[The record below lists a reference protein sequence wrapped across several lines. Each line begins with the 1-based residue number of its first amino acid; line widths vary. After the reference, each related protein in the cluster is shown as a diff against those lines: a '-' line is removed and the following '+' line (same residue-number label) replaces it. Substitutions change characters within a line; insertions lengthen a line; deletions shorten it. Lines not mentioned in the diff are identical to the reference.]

1 MRTPSV
7 SRPSLFLSLLALAAL
22 AVAFVSQ
29 SPAAFAGP
37 EPAPVP
43 KRWQLDAEFGPL
55 RTAVIQT
62 PESGQRAYFYLTY
75 KVTNNSGQDLLF
87 APSFELA
94 TDTGKVRR
102 SGRDVPV
109 AVTRRI
115 LDELENPLLLDEVS
129 ITDTLLQG
137 KENMK
142 EGLVIWPA
150 EELKLEH
157 VTIYGAGFS
166 GETATLEIP
175 KAGSRDKTK
184 YVLRKTAEL
193 VHWAGGE
200 IDPSSSEPLT
210 RLRMRWIMR

>member
-7 SRPSLFLSLLALAAL
+7 SLPTLYPSLLAMAAL
-22 AVAFVSQ
+22 AVALAG
-29 SPAAFAGP
+29 PAALAGP

-55 RTAVIQT
+55 RTATIET
-62 PESGQRAYFYLTY
+62 PDMGPRAYFYLTY
-75 KVTNNSGQDLLF
+75 RVTNNSGEDLLF
-87 APSFELA
+87 APAFELA
-94 TDTGKVRR
+94 TDTGRVRR

-115 LDELENPLLLDEVS
+115 LDDMENPLLLDEVS

-175 KAGSRDKTK
+175 KAGSREKTK

-200 IDPSSSEPLT
+200 IDPSSSEPLL
-210 RLRMRWIMR
+210 RLRTRWIMR